1 MSEYDNELRGVL
13 FENDKQGNEKRPYY
27 TGEATISGQ
36 KYRMAAWSK
45 TSKNGKNFLSVNL
58 ELDDGTRQS
67 QATATSIIHPLPDAI
82 PF

>member
-1 MSEYDNELRGVL
+1 
-13 FENDKQGNEKRPYY
+13 
-27 TGEATISGQ
+27 
-36 KYRMAAWSK
+36 MAAWSK

-67 QATATSIIHPLPDAI
+67 QATANSIIHPLPDEI

>member
-1 MSEYDNELRGVL
+1 MTIELRGVL
-13 FENDKQGNEKRPYY
+13 FENDKQGNEKRPDY

-58 ELDDGTRQS
+58 ELDDGTRQKPS
-67 QATATSIIHPLPDAI
+67 KWWRHKPAT
-82 PF
+82 FR